1 MGGGNVSFGHLYRR
15 KDSSGVNEKRFA
27 FLRKHQPPG
36 CPVQKLGPEAAL
48 QSRKNAGH
56 AGGGQTGLGAY
67 RRKSPQINGADKN
80 REVGQRMHIH
90 DFLVRVFSNTIVYLN
105 NQQE

>member
-1 MGGGNVSFGHLYRR
+1 MGGGNVSFGRLDRG

-48 QSRKNAGH
+48 QSRKDAGH
-56 AGGGQTGLGAY
+56 AGGGQTGLAPTAAKVP
-67 RRKSPQINGADKN
+67 KSMVRTKTARSDNGCIF
-80 REVGQRMHIH
+80 MT
-90 DFLVRVFSNTIVYLN
+90 FW
-105 NQQE
+105 